1 MYVTVGRGRSCFPSF
16 TPKAMVGIDA
26 TRKFLNISS
35 RWTFFFNLS
44 MSNEGL
50 ISTPSKAK
58 KEQRHQANTLQLQI
72 NKQIEL

>member
-1 MYVTVGRGRSCFPSF
+1 
-16 TPKAMVGIDA
+16 
-26 TRKFLNISS
+26 
-35 RWTFFFNLS
+35 